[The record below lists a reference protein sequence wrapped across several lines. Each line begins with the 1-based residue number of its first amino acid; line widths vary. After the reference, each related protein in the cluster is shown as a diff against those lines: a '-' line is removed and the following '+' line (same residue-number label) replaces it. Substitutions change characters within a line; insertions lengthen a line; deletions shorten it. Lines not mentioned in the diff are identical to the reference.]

1 MMRVLLARA
10 LFAKGD
16 VLLLDEPTNH
26 LDMPGIKWIEKFLLN
41 EFHGMLLLITHD
53 RRFLSE
59 VAEQVLD
66 VDYKTI
72 TLFNMNYKRF
82 VGARLLAAEQK
93 EREAEAA
100 KKKIAELTEF
110 IDRFRAKASKARQA
124 QSRAKQVEK
133 IEIPEIIPS
142 SRRKPSF
149 FFNYEREPGRDIL
162 NIHNVSIRFSDNP
175 LFSHA
180 EFLLRKGDKAA
191 IIGPNGHGKTTLL
204 KIIAGE
210 LKPLSGTVHF
220 GHEVKMGYYAQV
232 HDELRKLTEPMHEHL
247 HELHSTK
254 PVKEV
259 RTALGHMLFEGDEQK
274 KPLSALSGG
283 EMARYVFADIMLQKP
298 NFLVLDEPTN
308 HLDIE
313 GIEALEEALRNFSG
327 TVLMVSHDRSFIKRV
342 CDRVFEL
349 KDGRLQE
356 LNAGVAAL
364 DDVDEEI
371 APATLARQKAEAA
384 TATETLSYEERK
396 KQRSDA
402 GKLQTQI
409 KKLEAGIAQHEEAL
423 QKLDALFADGNAL
436 QSLSPEDIRT
446 KSTERERLQKELD
459 TLMAEWSALA

>member
-1 MMRVLLARA
+1 M
-10 LFAKGD
+10 
-16 VLLLDEPTNH
+16 
-26 LDMPGIKWIEKFLLN
+26 
-41 EFHGMLLLITHD
+41 
-53 RRFLSE
+53 
-59 VAEQVLD
+59 
-66 VDYKTI
+66 
-72 TLFNMNYKRF
+72 
-82 VGARLLAAEQK
+82 
-93 EREAEAA
+93 
-100 KKKIAELTEF
+100 
-110 IDRFRAKASKARQA
+110 
-124 QSRAKQVEK
+124 
-133 IEIPEIIPS
+133 
-142 SRRKPSF
+142 
-149 FFNYEREPGRDIL
+149 
-162 NIHNVSIRFSDNP
+162 
-175 LFSHA
+175 
-180 EFLLRKGDKAA
+180 
-191 IIGPNGHGKTTLL
+191 
-204 KIIAGE
+204 
-210 LKPLSGTVHF
+210 
-220 GHEVKMGYYAQV
+220 
-232 HDELRKLTEPMHEHL
+232 
-247 HELHSTK
+247 
-254 PVKEV
+254 
-259 RTALGHMLFEGDEQK
+259 
-274 KPLSALSGG
+274 
-283 EMARYVFADIMLQKP
+283 
-298 NFLVLDEPTN
+298 
-308 HLDIE
+308 DIE